1 MDIPNMNTQMGKK
14 WFIFYT
20 KVRPWLGCLVALYS
34 IVDFVKYVDIYLSF
48 WWLLLSFVASM
59 AALVLGIMIFVKSR
73 GDYVDFVNFVKKVLI
88 FEVCNL
94 AYQQGVQGYINSGF
108 HLGAACLVSIVTLV
122 LGYLLWYRLNIK
134 YFKKR
139 INTSVITVEV

>member
-14 WFIFYT
+14 WFIFYA
-20 KVRPWLGCLVALYS
+20 KVRPWLGCLVTLYS
-34 IVDFVKYVDIYLSF
+34 IVDFAQYAYIYLNT
-48 WWLLLSFVASM
+48 WWLLLSFVASKV
-59 AALVLGIMIFVKSR
+59 ALVLSIIIFVKSR
-73 GDYVDFVNFVKKVLI
+73 GDYVTFVDFVKKVLL
-88 FEVCNL
+88 FEVFNI

-108 HLGAACLVSIVTLV
+108 HLGTACLVSIVALV